1 MSIAETLQ
9 LLNGA
14 GVLSLAAAIFKW
26 GVAMEKRVTVLET
39 INDVKGKK

>member
-39 INDVKGKK
+39 ISQVKSQ